1 MGSINLRQ
9 KMQGRHFLWWA
20 MACIMLAPGCAS
32 FPPSRSYENDKV
44 NYEASSGFATNTLMG
59 QTLTVQAN
67 QPWQKSGIH
76 VSSGNKIK
84 ILAMGKWSLS
94 PTFNVWSGPEGLSS
108 GPGKEVPW
116 INSNALMGKIGA
128 EGRPFEVGP
137 ERNLRAMGE
146 GDLYFAINDPLDWV
160 KDNSGSMQVT
170 VYQQSGTQPMPNSQS
185 PMKVQT
191 NVPNRTAGEDTRT
204 ALIIGN
210 SHYKVGVLKNPLHD
224 AQDIADAL
232 RQQGFAV
239 TLKLDGTQ
247 EQMESAISEFGRKL
261 YQGGVGLF
269 YYAGHGV
276 QVDGENYL
284 VPVEARIESESDV
297 RYKSVNVGQILGK
310 MGEARN
316 GLNIVILD
324 ACRDNPFSRGFRSS
338 SRGLAVVSSATAKG
352 TLIAYATSPG
362 KVASDGDT
370 RNGLYTKH
378 LLKNIQTP
386 GLPVEQVFK
395 RVLQGVEQETNGK
408 QSPWTSSSFSG
419 DFYFVPE

>member
-1 MGSINLRQ
+1 
-9 KMQGRHFLWWA
+9 
-20 MACIMLAPGCAS
+20 MLATACVS
-32 FPPSRSYENDKV
+32 FPPSRSYEQDIV
-44 NYEASSGFATNTLMG
+44 NYEAASGFATDRLTG
-59 QTLTVQAN
+59 QTLTVEAN
-67 QPWQKSGIH
+67 QPWQKSEVH
-76 VSSGNKIK
+76 VSSGNTIK
-84 ILAMGKWSLS
+84 ILAMGKWSQA
-94 PTFNVWSGPEGLSS
+94 PTFNVWSGPEGLS
-108 GPGKEVPW
+108 GTGKEVPW
-116 INSNALMGKIGA
+116 INANALMGKIGA
-128 EGRPFEVGP
+128 KGKPFEVGP
-137 ERNLRAMGE
+137 KSEIRATGE
-146 GDLYFAINDPLDWV
+146 GHLYFAINDPFNWV

-170 VYQQSGTQPMPNSQS
+170 IYTQSGGQMAPKSPTPPQTQTHVT
-185 PMKVQT
+185 K
-191 NVPNRTAGEDTRT
+191 RTISDDTRS

-210 SHYKVGVLKNPLHD
+210 SNYEIGSLKNPQHD

-232 RQQGFAV
+232 KQQGFAV
-239 TLKLDGTQ
+239 SLHLDSTQ
-247 EQMESAISEFGRKL
+247 EQMEAAISDFGRKL

-284 VPVEARIESESDV
+284 IPVGARIESESDV
-297 RYKSVNVGQILGK
+297 RYKAVNVGQILGK

-338 SRGLAVVSSATAKG
+338 TRGLAVVSSATAKG

-378 LLKNIQTP
+378 LLKNMQTP

-395 RVLQGVEQETNGK
+395 RVLRGVEQDTNGK